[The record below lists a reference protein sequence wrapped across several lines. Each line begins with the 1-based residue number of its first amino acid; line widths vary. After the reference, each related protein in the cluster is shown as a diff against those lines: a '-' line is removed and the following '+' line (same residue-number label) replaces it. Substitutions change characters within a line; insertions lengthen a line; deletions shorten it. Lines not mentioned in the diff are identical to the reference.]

1 MRPVRVLLVMGLLLA
16 CSPSLAERWRVAVL
30 PVTGEAVPEQTR
42 ELLDAALR
50 GEVRRLEEAD
60 MQASEQTRRH
70 LEGAFSLG
78 LMCNAADPAC
88 AAELG
93 TLCGVPRVV
102 VAHAS
107 PRVGGV
113 DLELALVEVT
123 NQKVLATARAK
134 VGADMAEVVPAVR
147 SAVRRLFIPEEE
159 PVAATATAAEVDDD
173 ALVWWGTTAAL
184 AGVGAALLGGGIVVA
199 LTTADVGTAPLD
211 PNETVQDRK
220 NAIAGVRAVVW
231 TLYAVSGLALLGAGA
246 TTGLLVTDVV
256 P

>member
-1 MRPVRVLLVMGLLLA
+1 MPAVRTIVAVALLLA

-50 GEVRRLEEAD
+50 GEVRRLQETD
-60 MQASEQTRRH
+60 MQASEETRRH

-107 PRVGGV
+107 PRTGGV
-113 DLELALVEVT
+113 TLELALVEVT
-123 NQKVLATARAK
+123 SSQVLATARTK

-147 SAVRRLFIPEEE
+147 TAVRRLLVPEAE
-159 PVAATATAAEVDDD
+159 VLATATADEGDDD
-173 ALVWWGTTAAL
+173 ASLWWGSTAAL
-184 AGVGAALLGGGIVVA
+184 AGVGAALLGAGVLVA
-199 LTTADVGTAPLD
+199 LTTTDVGTAPLA
-211 PNETVQDRK
+211 PNESVQDRK
-220 NAIAGVRAVVW
+220 DAINGVRAVVW
-231 TLYAVSGLALLGAGA
+231 TLYAVGGLAFVGAGT